1 MIVVTHEMGFAR
13 EVADRILF
21 MDGGVILADA
31 TPEEFF
37 TKQENPR
44 IQSFLSKVSH
54 KQIHIS
60 RNEIEPLIPDSNFNS
75 SSIECILIGVC

>member
-13 EVADRILF
+13 EVAGRILF

-54 KQIHIS
+54 K
-60 RNEIEPLIPDSNFNS
+60 
-75 SSIECILIGVC
+75 

>member
-1 MIVVTHEMGFAR
+1 MIIVTHEMGFAR

-21 MDGGVILADA
+21 MDGDVILADA
-31 TPEEFF
+31 SPEEFF

-54 KQIHIS
+54 KQIRIS
-60 RNEIEPLIPDSNFNS
+60 RNEIESLIPDGNFKGCFGG
-75 SSIECILIGVC
+75 CILIGVC

>member
-54 KQIHIS
+54 KQIRIS
-60 RNEIEPLIPDSNFNS
+60 RNEIEPLIPDGNFKGCFS
-75 SSIECILIGVC
+75 DCIIISVC